1 MNRNTVKDIKAS
13 YERLKVGK
21 TGLRL
26 KLLKEVART
35 MYEAV
40 QDAKNN

>member
-21 TGLRL
+21 KGKKLERL
-26 KLLKEVART
+26 KGLALM
-35 MYEAV
+35 MYIAV
-40 QDAKNN
+40 QRSELN